1 MIGGEIMMNFLP
13 KAFGIIN
20 RFLLIAKVGNYGFVK
35 SSLQPFFPSYII
47 RDQQQITSNL
57 SGKGVVG
64 HQGQK
69 SFMS

>member
-20 RFLLIAKVGNYGFVK
+20 RFLLIVILGNYGFVK

-47 RDQQQITSNL
+47 RDQQQITFNL
-57 SGKGVVG
+57 SSKGVVG